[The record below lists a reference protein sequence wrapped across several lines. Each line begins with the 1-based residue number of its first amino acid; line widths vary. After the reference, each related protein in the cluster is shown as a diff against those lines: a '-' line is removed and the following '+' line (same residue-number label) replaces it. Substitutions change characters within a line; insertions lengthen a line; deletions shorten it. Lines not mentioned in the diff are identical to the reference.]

1 MSAHR
6 VSGIDA
12 LPCAAWAFTQLHHYR
27 GWPCFTPPE
36 PAPYRAGEHRHDST
50 SEETRISRPYDVIP
64 AQDLLNPLGR
74 MLRGL
79 QTRLGSRPGAI
90 SRAHDGNFHYTC
102 HPPSM
107 YETYLSLSPISLAL
121 RSHGSLPS
129 HVGRASL
136 STALRTGRREQRR
149 TGKAADRGA
158 SHPENHCAF
167 DLLILPQT
175 QAVWEFPPGPRYVCK
190 TIPNSQDPEP
200 RQDAWDKARGIRS
213 LGQRFCRTGSHASK
227 ELAGKEAAET
237 RVRGGGGGGA
247 EAAHLRAPTFL
258 TSAPGH
264 VIGRP
269 NWKLADSD
277 VSIRGGWGN
286 TAGMREKLW
295 AESGVV
301 GRRSSLDQSC
311 CKVPGGPR
319 SRDSDGQRRGR
330 WPRRPLVVK
339 LEPASRRLEWRME
352 SCPGPTREGPG
363 RGRTSPA
370 PAPSRLYPGSIPAP
384 PRPRPLH
391 QANANANASLSP
403 QHWRPAGVAD
413 ADVDADANHR
423 CFDASR
429 LSPLASRPGL
439 TPYVD
444 PRTRRRSRAIA
455 APACTWTRAAEN
467 ICTYLLC
474 LVVPPLIPR
483 PGGEER
489 NCVQSLLPA
498 TCPAGLGIQAPITS
512 AAQTG

>member
-74 MLRGL
+74 ML
-79 QTRLGSRPGAI
+79 
-90 SRAHDGNFHYTC
+90 
-102 HPPSM
+102 
-107 YETYLSLSPISLAL
+107 
-121 RSHGSLPS
+121 
-129 HVGRASL
+129 ASL

-301 GRRSSLDQSC
+301 GRRSSLDQTS
-311 CKVPGGPR
+311 R
-319 SRDSDGQRRGR
+319 SMATPAARG
-330 WPRRPLVVK
+330 
-339 LEPASRRLEWRME
+339 EAGAGIETTRME
-352 SCPGPTREGPG
+352 NGE
-363 RGRTSPA
+363 
-370 PAPSRLYPGSIPAP
+370 L
-384 PRPRPLH
+384 
-391 QANANANASLSP
+391 
-403 QHWRPAGVAD
+403 
-413 ADVDADANHR
+413 
-423 CFDASR
+423 
-429 LSPLASRPGL
+429 SRPN
-439 TPYVD
+439 
-444 PRTRRRSRAIA
+444 PRGSGTG
-455 APACTWTRAAEN
+455 TDVFLLAEEMKDERVGE
-467 ICTYLLC
+467 
-474 LVVPPLIPR
+474 VVYEFWY
-483 PGGEER
+483 GGE
-489 NCVQSLLPA
+489 SFA
-498 TCPAGLGIQAPITS
+498 
-512 AAQTG
+512 